1 MVLLCKNE
9 VKFLQKI
16 QKDKI
21 STTMKI
27 LFHSGK
33 LKNGQ
38 IFQNWNGLSR
48 NLVFTPLQKNKL
60 RPHGSFRNFIFVH
73 LWWAGMPQ
81 PVFTKKR

>member
-21 STTMKI
+21 SNIMKI
-27 LFHSGK
+27 LFHRGK

-38 IFQNWNGLSR
+38 IFQN
-48 NLVFTPLQKNKL
+48 
-60 RPHGSFRNFIFVH
+60 
-73 LWWAGMPQ
+73 
-81 PVFTKKR
+81 